1 MVALRSPGVVVK
13 EQDLTT
19 GRADITSGNIAGFAA
34 PFSEGPVGVAV
45 TVSNEAELISTF
57 GEPNS
62 ANAEYFLSASNYLS
76 YGGLI
81 SASRIDSDA
90 LNNSVARLGQS
101 VSSVTLVNPGGKYTS
116 SPSVEVSAPDLAG
129 GITAIVS
136 AQLNPDLTVKEFVVG
151 EPGSGYSSPPT
162 ITVTPVGTAATLSVA
177 YGTQAELTT
186 IPSSGPG
193 SVDTGGITTGIIT
206 NIDIPGSGYRDG
218 ANVPAVTISGGGGN
232 DDATAVAVVTNGE
245 ITGIDITGGGTGY
258 TSDYTVTIDAPEGVV
273 VTLVN
278 VGTNYDS
285 GTSYAVTVTSD
296 GTINTPFA
304 GTATIGVG
312 GVVSGITVTEFGDFA
327 TGATLSATLPLP
339 GTTATGTAVMQSD
352 PITIKSE
359 ETYESA
365 YAIDNTAPFFFA
377 SRSPGSWG
385 NNLRVCVVDHGPNQS
400 LYFTENLGTVNVGT
414 IVTQGSVKG
423 KVIDT
428 STGSDNFTILH
439 VVTLDSSDE
448 YLASPTILQKFQ
460 SGSQVTIDSSNY
472 NLKSGNAAFDD
483 GSAWYN
489 SKEVYPGS
497 GVKWNSIA
505 ARPRVTPD
513 AQAFSTSGADAK
525 DAVHVAI
532 VDEDGGLSG
541 SKNTVVET
549 FTYLSKAKDAR
560 GAQGGSNYYKNLVSG
575 SSQYV
580 FVGSSLYNYEAK
592 TVAFEPKGSID
603 YSLTS
608 GSDYSETSNG
618 LYNVTISEIESGY
631 NVFAD
636 TETITID
643 YLIMGPDIPY
653 SEEPENDTRKK
664 ASHIAS
670 IANLRKDCIAVV
682 SPYRENILST
692 TGIPKDNPTIVE
704 NIKSF
709 YDQIGST
716 SYCVF
721 DSNYKYVYD
730 RWNDLYRYIPCNSD
744 IAGLIADTSIRNEPW
759 FSPAGFSRGGI
770 RNLAKLAWN
779 PTKADRDEL
788 YSNRIN
794 PITTFPGQGAVL
806 FGDKTALAT
815 PSAFDRINVRKL
827 FLVVERAIEQAAKA
841 QLFELNDETTR
852 NIFRSIVE
860 PFLRDVQS
868 RRGVTNFEVIC
879 DESNNGPAVI
889 DNNEFVA
896 DIFIQPA
903 RSINFIK
910 LTFTATR
917 TGISFSEITGR

>member
-1 MVALRSPGVVVK
+1 MVALRSPGVVVR

-19 GRADITSGNIAGFAA
+19 GRADITNGNIAGFAA
-34 PFSEGPVGVAV
+34 PFSKGPIGVAV
-45 TVSNEAELISTF
+45 TISNEAELIRTF
-57 GEPNS
+57 GEPGIE
-62 ANAEYFLSASNYLS
+62 NAEYFLSASNYLS

-81 SASRIDSDA
+81 SATRISSTT
-90 LNNSVARLGQS
+90 LKNSVARLGQS
-101 VSSVTLVNPGGKYTS
+101 VSSVTVGTPGGKYTAF
-116 SPSVEVSAPDLAG
+116 PTVTVTGPDLAG
-129 GITAIVS
+129 GTQAEVS
-136 AQLNPDLTVKEFVVG
+136 AQLNPDGSLKEFVVG
-151 EPGSGYSSPPT
+151 DPGSGYSTPPT
-162 ITVTPVGTAATLSVA
+162 ITVSPVGNQATLSVA

-186 IPSSGPG
+186 IPGSGAG
-193 SVDTGGITTGIIT
+193 SVAGGAVTLGTISS
-206 NIDIPGSGYRDG
+206 IDVPGSGYRDG
-218 ANVPAVTISGGGGN
+218 ANVPAVAISGGGGSG
-232 DDATAVAVVTNGE
+232 ATAVAVVTNGA
-245 ITGIDITGGGTGY
+245 ITGITITGAGSGY
-258 TSDYTVTIDAPEGVV
+258 TNDYTVTINAPEGVV
-273 VTLVN
+273 VTLVSP
-278 VGTNYDS
+278 GTNYDS

-296 GTINTPFA
+296 GTINTPFT
-304 GTATIGVG
+304 GTATIGAG
-312 GVVSGITVTEFGDFA
+312 GVVSGITVTEFGDFD

-339 GTTATGTAVMQSD
+339 GTTATGTAVTQSD

-359 ETYESA
+359 GAYESA
-365 YAIDNTAPFFFA
+365 YGLDNTAPFFFA
-377 SRSPGSWG
+377 SRSAGSWG

-400 LYFTENLGTVNVGT
+400 LYFAETLPTVNIGT

-428 STGSDNFTILH
+428 SDGTNGTILH
-439 VVTLDSSDE
+439 IVTLDSSDA
-448 YLASPTILQKFQ
+448 YIASPATNQLFV
-460 SGSQVTIDSSNY
+460 SGSQVFVSSVGY
-472 NLKSGNAAFDD
+472 NLDTGNLPLDD

-489 SKEVYPGS
+489 SKELYTAS
-497 GVKWNSIA
+497 GITWNSIA
-505 ARPRVTPD
+505 ARPRSTPD
-513 AQAFSTSGADAK
+513 AEAFSTAGANAK

-532 VDEDGGLSG
+532 IDEDGGLTG
-541 SKNTVVET
+541 AKNTIIET

-560 GAQGGSNYYKNLVSG
+560 GPQGGTNYYKNIVSG
-575 SSQYV
+575 SSQYT
-580 FVGSSLYNYEAK
+580 FVGSTLYDYVAK
-592 TVAFEPKGSID
+592 TAAFEPKGSID

-608 GSDYSETSNG
+608 GSDYSVTSGG
-618 LYNVTISEIESGY
+618 LYNVSVADINSGY
-631 NVFAD
+631 DTFND
-636 TETITID
+636 TETVSID

-653 SEEPENDTRKK
+653 TDEPETDTRAK
-664 ASHIAS
+664 ASHIS
-670 IANLRKDCIAVV
+670 GIAQNRKDCIAII

-692 TGIPKDNPTIVE
+692 SGIPKDNNTITQ

-709 YDQIGST
+709 YDPIGSN

-730 RWNDLYRYIPCNSD
+730 RWNDTYRYIPCNTD

-788 YSNRIN
+788 YANRIN
-794 PITTFPGQGAVL
+794 PISTFPGQGAVL
-806 FGDKTALAT
+806 FGDKTALST

-827 FLVVERAIEQAAKA
+827 FLVVEKAIEQAAKA

-879 DESNNGPAVI
+879 DETNNTPAVI

-903 RSINFIK
+903 RSINFIR
-910 LTFTATR
+910 LNFTATR
-917 TGISFSEITGR
+917 TGISFSEVTGR

>member
-19 GRADITSGNIAGFAA
+19 GRADITNGNIAGFAA
-34 PFSEGPVGVAV
+34 PFSQGPVGVAV

-81 SASRIDSDA
+81 SAARIDSTV
-90 LNNSVARLGQS
+90 LKNSVARLGQS
-101 VSSVTLVNPGGKYTS
+101 VSSVTVGTPGGKYTS
-116 SPSVEVSAPDLAG
+116 NPLVQVSGPDLSG
-129 GITAIVS
+129 GITAEITAVLNANKEVS
-136 AQLNPDLTVKEFVVG
+136 GYYVAN
-151 EPGSGYSSPPT
+151 PGSGYSSPPT
-162 ITVTPVGTAATLSVA
+162 ITVDPVGNQATLNVA

-186 IPSSGPG
+186 IPGSGAG
-193 SVDTGGITTGIIT
+193 SVSGGAITTGTISA
-206 NIDIPGSGYRDG
+206 IDTPGSGYRDG
-218 ANVPAVTISGGGGN
+218 ANVPAVTISGGGGSN
-232 DDATAVAVVTNGE
+232 ATATAVVTNGA
-245 ITGIDITGGGTGY
+245 ITGITINDGGSGY
-258 TSDYTVTIDAPEGVV
+258 TGDYTVTIDAPEGVV
-273 VTLVN
+273 VTEN
-278 VGTNYDS
+278 DQGTNYDA

-296 GTINTPFA
+296 GTINTAFA
-304 GTATIGVG
+304 GTATIGAG
-312 GVVSGITVTEFGDFA
+312 GIISGITVTEFGDFA
-327 TGATLSATLPLP
+327 TGATLSATLPAP

-352 PITIKSE
+352 PIVIKSE
-359 ETYESA
+359 EAYESA
-365 YAIDNTAPFFFA
+365 YGIDNTAPFYFA

-385 NNLRVCVVDHGPNQS
+385 NNLRVCVVDHGPQQS
-400 LYFTENLGTVNVGT
+400 LYFTSTLPTVDIGT
-414 IVTQGSVKG
+414 IVTQSSVRG

-428 STGSDNFTILH
+428 SVGTNGTILH
-439 VVTLDSSDE
+439 VVILDSTNA
-448 YLASPTILQKFQ
+448 YIASPTLIQKFS
-460 SGSQVTIDSSNY
+460 SGSDVAVNSINY
-472 NLKSGNAAFDD
+472 ALDGSLPFDD

-489 SKEVYPGS
+489 SKELYPGS
-497 GVKWNSIA
+497 GVNWNSIA
-505 ARPRVTPD
+505 ARPSVTPD
-513 AQAFSTSGADAK
+513 AQAFSTAGANAK
-525 DAVHVAI
+525 DAVHVVI

-541 SKNTVVET
+541 GKNTIVET

-560 GAQGGSNYYKNLVSG
+560 GAQGGSNYYKNSISG
-575 SSQYV
+575 SSRYV
-580 FVGSSLYNYEAK
+580 FVGATVYDQYEPK
-592 TVAFEPKGSID
+592 TAAFEPKGSIN

-608 GSDYSETSNG
+608 GSDYTETSNG
-618 LYNVTISEIESGY
+618 LYDVSSGEINAGY
-631 NVFAD
+631 DIFAD
-636 TETITID
+636 TETISID

-653 SEEPENDTRKK
+653 TTEPETDTRKK
-664 ASHIAS
+664 ASYISGIAS
-670 IANLRKDCIAVV
+670 SRKDCIAVV
-682 SPYRENILST
+682 SPYRGNILST
-692 TGIPKDNPTIVE
+692 TGAPKDNPTIVD

-709 YDQIGST
+709 YNSLGSN

-730 RWNDLYRYIPCNSD
+730 RWNDVYRYIPCNSD

-806 FGDKTALAT
+806 FGDKTALST

-827 FLVVERAIEQAAKA
+827 FLVVEKAIEQAAKA

-868 RRGVTNFEVIC
+868 RRGITNFEVVC
-879 DESNNGPAVI
+879 DESNNTPAVI
-889 DNNEFVA
+889 DNNEFIA
-896 DIFIQPA
+896 DIYIQPA
-903 RSINFIK
+903 RSINNIR

-917 TGISFSEITGR
+917 TGISFSEVTGR

>member
-19 GRADITSGNIAGFAA
+19 GRADITNGNIAGFAA
-34 PFSEGPVGVAV
+34 PFSKGPIGVAV
-45 TVSNEAELISTF
+45 TVSNEAQLISTF
-57 GEPNS
+57 GEPGS
-62 ANAEYFLSASNYLS
+62 ENADYFLSASNYLS

-81 SASRIDSDA
+81 SATRVNSTS

-101 VSSVTLVNPGGKYTS
+101 VSSVTLGTPGGKYITS
-116 SPSVEVSAPDLAG
+116 PTVTVTGPDLAG
-129 GITAIVS
+129 GTQAVVS
-136 AQLNPDLTVKEFVVG
+136 AQLDANGAVTEFFVG
-151 EPGSGYSSPPT
+151 QPGSGYSTPPT
-162 ITVTPVGTAATLSVA
+162 ITVSPVGNQATLNVA

-186 IPSSGPG
+186 IPGSGAG
-193 SVDTGGITTGIIT
+193 SVSGAAVTLGTITS
-206 NIDIPGSGYRDG
+206 IDVPGSGYRDG
-218 ANVPAVTISGGGGN
+218 ANVPAVAISGGGGTG
-232 DDATAVAVVTNGE
+232 ATAEAVVTNGA
-245 ITGIDITGGGTGY
+245 ITGITITGAGSGY
-258 TSDYTVTIDAPEGVV
+258 TSDYSVTINAPEGVV
-273 VTLVN
+273 ATLVSP
-278 VGTNYDS
+278 GTNYDS

-339 GTTATGTAVMQSD
+339 GTTATGTAVTQSD
-352 PITIKSE
+352 AIKI
-359 ETYESA
+359 ETEGAYESA
-365 YAIDNTAPFFFA
+365 YGVDNTAPFFFA

-385 NNLRVCVVDHGPNQS
+385 NNLRVCIVDHGPNQS
-400 LYFTENLGTVNVGT
+400 LYFTQTLAVNIGT

-428 STGSDNFTILH
+428 SEGTNGTILH
-439 VVTLDSSDE
+439 IVTVDSADA
-448 YLASPTILQKFQ
+448 YLASPAANQLFV
-460 SGSQVTIDSSNY
+460 SGLQVTVNSVAYDLDTG
-472 NLKSGNAAFDD
+472 NLPLDD

-489 SKEVYPGS
+489 SKELYTGS
-497 GVKWNSIA
+497 GVTWNSIA
-505 ARPRVTPD
+505 ARPNSTPD
-513 AQAFSTSGADAK
+513 AEEFSTAGANTK

-532 VDEDGGLSG
+532 VDEDGGLTG
-541 SKNTVVET
+541 SKNTIIET

-560 GAQGGSNYYKNLVSG
+560 GPQGGSNYYKNAISG
-575 SSQYV
+575 SSQYI
-580 FVGSSLYNYEAK
+580 FVGSTLYDYEPK
-592 TVAFEPKGSID
+592 TVAFEPKSSID

-608 GSDYSETSNG
+608 GSDYSMASNG
-618 LYNVTISEIESGY
+618 LYDISVSEINSGY
-631 NVFAD
+631 DTFND
-636 TETITID
+636 TETVSID
-643 YLIMGPDIPY
+643 YLVMGPGLKN
-653 SEEPENDTRKK
+653 ETDTLLK
-664 ASHIAS
+664 ASYIAG
-670 IANLRKDCIAVV
+670 IAQNRKDCIAVI

-692 TGIPKDNPTIVE
+692 SGVPKDNNTITK

-709 YDQIGST
+709 YDTIGSN

-730 RWNDLYRYIPCNSD
+730 RWNDAYRYIPCNTD

-779 PTKADRDEL
+779 PSKADRDEL
-788 YSNRIN
+788 YANRIN
-794 PITTFPGQGAVL
+794 PISTFPGQGAVL
-806 FGDKTALAT
+806 FGDKTALST

-827 FLVVERAIEQAAKA
+827 FLVVEKAIEQAAKA

-879 DESNNGPAVI
+879 DESNNTSAVI

-903 RSINFIK
+903 RSINFIR
-910 LTFTATR
+910 LNFTASR
-917 TGISFSEITGR
+917 TGISFNEITGR

>member
-19 GRADITSGNIAGFAA
+19 GRADITNGNIAGFAA
-34 PFSEGPVGVAV
+34 PFSKGPVGVAV
-45 TVSNEAELISTF
+45 TVSDEAQLIRTF
-57 GEPNS
+57 GEPGTE
-62 ANAEYFLSASNYLS
+62 NADYFLSASNYLS

-81 SASRIDSDA
+81 SAARINSTS

-101 VSSVTLVNPGGKYTS
+101 VSSVTLGTSGGKYIA
-116 SPSVEVSAPDLAG
+116 SPGVTVSAPDLAG
-129 GITAIVS
+129 GTQAVVS
-136 AQLNPDLTVKEFVVG
+136 AQIDANGAITEFVVG
-151 EPGSGYSSPPT
+151 QPGSGYSTPPT
-162 ITVTPVGTAATLSVA
+162 ITVDPVGNQATLNVA

-186 IPSSGPG
+186 IPSSGAG
-193 SVDTGGITTGIIT
+193 SVSSGAVTLGTISS
-206 NIDIPGSGYRDG
+206 IDVPGSGYRDG
-218 ANVPAVTISGGGGN
+218 ANVPAVVISGGGGSG
-232 DDATAVAVVTNGE
+232 ATAVAVVTNGA
-245 ITGIDITGGGTGY
+245 ITGITIDGAGSGY
-258 TSDYTVTIDAPEGVV
+258 SGDYTVAIDAPEGVV
-273 VTLVN
+273 ATLVN
-278 VGTNYDS
+278 AGTNYDS

-339 GTTATGTAVMQSD
+339 GTTATGTAVTQSD
-352 PITIKSE
+352 PIKI
-359 ETYESA
+359 ETEGAYESA
-365 YAIDNTAPFFFA
+365 YGIDNTAPFFFA

-385 NNLRVCVVDHGPNQS
+385 NNLRICVVDHGPNQS
-400 LYFTENLGTVNVGT
+400 LYFTQTLPTVNIGT

-428 STGSDNFTILH
+428 SAGTDGTILH
-439 VVTLDSSDE
+439 IVTLDSSDA
-448 YLASPTILQKFQ
+448 YLASPAANQMFV
-460 SGSQVTIDSSNY
+460 SGSQVTVNSIAYD
-472 NLKSGNAAFDD
+472 LKTGNAAFDN
-483 GSAWYN
+483 GIAWYN
-489 SKEVYPGS
+489 SKELYTGS
-497 GVKWNSIA
+497 NIKWNTIA
-505 ARPRVTPD
+505 ARPSVTPD
-513 AQAFSTSGADAK
+513 AEEFSTAGANAK

-532 VDEDGGLSG
+532 VDEDGGLTG
-541 SKNTVVET
+541 SKNTIIET

-560 GAQGGSNYYKNLVSG
+560 GPQGGSNYYKNTISG

-580 FVGSSLYNYEAK
+580 FVGSTLYDYVAK
-592 TVAFEPKGSID
+592 TSAFEPKGSIN

-608 GSDYSETSNG
+608 GSDYSVTSNG
-618 LYNVTISEIESGY
+618 LYDVSVSEINSGY
-631 NVFAD
+631 DTFND
-636 TETITID
+636 TETVSID
-643 YLIMGPDIPY
+643 YLVMGPGLE
-653 SEEPENDTRKK
+653 SESDTALK
-664 ASHIAS
+664 ASYIAG
-670 IANLRKDCIAVV
+670 IAKTRKDCIAVI
-682 SPYRENILST
+682 SPYKENILST
-692 TGIPKDNPTIVE
+692 SGVPKDNTVIVE
-704 NIKSF
+704 NIKTF
-709 YDQIGST
+709 YNAIGSN

-730 RWNDLYRYIPCNSD
+730 RWNDAYRYIPCNTD

-788 YSNRIN
+788 YANRIN
-794 PITTFPGQGAVL
+794 PISTFPGQGAVL
-806 FGDKTALAT
+806 FGDKTALST

-827 FLVVERAIEQAAKA
+827 FLVVEKAIEQAAKA

-879 DESNNGPAVI
+879 DESNNTPAVI

-896 DIFIQPA
+896 DIYIQPA
-903 RSINFIK
+903 RSINFIR
-910 LTFTATR
+910 LNFTATR